1 MGLVATNLPG
11 SKERIFNLLVRL
23 EKPFYIVFLILA
35 GAIWRP
41 GSPWALPLAA
51 LYLGLRFI
59 GKVSG
64 GYLATRAATDDSRPP
79 PGLGFGLISQ
89 GGMAIA
95 MVMNYYQ
102 LSSVPVTEVVVTA
115 VLIAVII
122 NELAGPSLAK
132 SVLSRA
138 GEIEE

>member
-1 MGLVATNLPG
+1 
-11 SKERIFNLLVRL
+11 
-23 EKPFYIVFLILA
+23 
-35 GAIWRP
+35 
-41 GSPWALPLAA
+41 
-51 LYLGLRFI
+51 
-59 GKVSG
+59 
-64 GYLATRAATDDSRPP
+64 
-79 PGLGFGLISQ
+79 
-89 GGMAIA
+89 MAIA

-132 SVLSRA
+132 FVLSRA